1 MKGRGMKTSGLPD
14 RITQMLRKEAVTW
27 DRPTARES
35 EAIVTSQIEKAE
47 VFRLSRPAREPV
59 SVRLDPQD
67 IFLLKRLARR
77 NGVPYSQLLAQ
88 WVHEQI
94 VKETQRHAG

>member
-1 MKGRGMKTSGLPD
+1 MKTSRLPD
-14 RITQMLRKEAVTW
+14 WITQMLRKEAVMW
-27 DRPTARES
+27 DRATARES
-35 EAIVTSQIEKAE
+35 EGKVTAQLEKAE
-47 VFRLSRPAREPV
+47 VFRMRRPAREPV
-59 SVRLDPQD
+59 SIRLDPQD

-77 NGVPYSQLLAQ
+77 RGIPYSQLIAQ

>member
-1 MKGRGMKTSGLPD
+1 
-14 RITQMLRKEAVTW
+14 MLRKEAVTW
-27 DRPTARES
+27 DRATARES
-35 EAIVTSQIEKAE
+35 EGKAAAQLDRAE
-47 VFRLSRPAREPV
+47 VFKLSRPAREPI

-77 NGVPYSQLLAQ
+77 KGVPYIQLLAQ

-94 VKETQRHAG
+94 VEETQRHAG

>member
-1 MKGRGMKTSGLPD
+1 METSRLSNKIIK
-14 RITQMLRKEAVTW
+14 RLRKEALAW
-27 DRPTARES
+27 DRTMARES

-59 SVRLDPQD
+59 SGRLDPQD

-77 NGVPYSQLLAQ
+77 KGVQYSQLLAQ
-88 WVHEQI
+88 WIHEQI